1 MAHSNLPANI
11 SHTVLVHA
19 GSYKNFL
26 TQLSKY
32 PQLKPKFVK
41 RVAIHY
47 YIVQLEDSGEKG
59 VTKQEIYSLPIMAM
73 REEFSSYIFFKN
85 IRSYNNVYGL
95 MYTGLFK
102 GTTFLLQRTEPNR
115 YRLVVS
121 DGSPLCSF
129 YIIDDIEKFLDVIGV
144 EVLDLEN
151 AEDIRAALEETLIV
165 PNTGII
171 IVDNDEVFVYE
182 HENY

>member
-1 MAHSNLPANI
+1 MTPNLRFN
-11 SHTVLVHA
+11 
-19 GSYKNFL
+19 KKL
-26 TQLSKY
+26 TRKLIKAIPKDSFKPTLLS
-32 PQLKPKFVK
+32 
-41 RVAIHY
+41 I
-47 YIVQLEDSGEKG
+47 EWNMENG
-59 VTKQEIYSLPIMAM
+59 
-73 REEFSSYIFFKN
+73 
-85 IRSYNNVYGL
+85 NNVYGL

-115 YRLVVS
+115 YRLVAS

-171 IVDNDEVFVYE
+171 IVDNDEVFIYE

>member
-1 MAHSNLPANI
+1 MTPNLRFN
-11 SHTVLVHA
+11 
-19 GSYKNFL
+19 KKL
-26 TQLSKY
+26 TRKLIKAIPKDSFKPTLLS
-32 PQLKPKFVK
+32 
-41 RVAIHY
+41 I
-47 YIVQLEDSGEKG
+47 EWNMENG
-59 VTKQEIYSLPIMAM
+59 
-73 REEFSSYIFFKN
+73 
-85 IRSYNNVYGL
+85 NNVYGL

-102 GTTFLLQRTEPNR
+102 GTAFLLQRIEPNR

>member
-1 MAHSNLPANI
+1 MTPNLRFN
-11 SHTVLVHA
+11 
-19 GSYKNFL
+19 KKL
-26 TQLSKY
+26 THKLIKAIPKDSFKPTLLS
-32 PQLKPKFVK
+32 
-41 RVAIHY
+41 I
-47 YIVQLEDSGEKG
+47 EWNMENG
-59 VTKQEIYSLPIMAM
+59 
-73 REEFSSYIFFKN
+73 
-85 IRSYNNVYGL
+85 NNVYGL
-95 MYTGLFK
+95 MYAGLFK
-102 GTTFLLQRTEPNR
+102 GTTFFLQRTEPNR

-129 YIIDDIEKFLDVIGV
+129 YIIDDIEKFLDVVGV

-171 IVDNDEVFVYE
+171 IVDNDEVFIYE

>member
-1 MAHSNLPANI
+1 MTPNLRFN
-11 SHTVLVHA
+11 
-19 GSYKNFL
+19 KKL
-26 TQLSKY
+26 TRKLIKAIPKDSFKPTLLS
-32 PQLKPKFVK
+32 
-41 RVAIHY
+41 I
-47 YIVQLEDSGEKG
+47 EWNMENG
-59 VTKQEIYSLPIMAM
+59 
-73 REEFSSYIFFKN
+73 
-85 IRSYNNVYGL
+85 NNVYGL
-95 MYTGLFK
+95 MYAGLFK
-102 GTTFLLQRTEPNR
+102 GTTFFLQRTEPNR

-129 YIIDDIEKFLDVIGV
+129 YIIDDIEKFLDAVGV

-171 IVDNDEVFVYE
+171 IVDNDEVFIYE

>member
-1 MAHSNLPANI
+1 MTPNLRFN
-11 SHTVLVHA
+11 
-19 GSYKNFL
+19 KKL
-26 TQLSKY
+26 TRKLIKAIPKDSFKPTLLS
-32 PQLKPKFVK
+32 
-41 RVAIHY
+41 I
-47 YIVQLEDSGEKG
+47 EWNMENG
-59 VTKQEIYSLPIMAM
+59 
-73 REEFSSYIFFKN
+73 
-85 IRSYNNVYGL
+85 NNVYGL

-102 GTTFLLQRTEPNR
+102 GTTFFLQRIEPNR

-129 YIIDDIEKFLDVIGV
+129 YIIDDIEKFLDVVGV

-171 IVDNDEVFVYE
+171 IVDNDEVFIYE

>member
-1 MAHSNLPANI
+1 MTPNLRFN
-11 SHTVLVHA
+11 
-19 GSYKNFL
+19 KKL
-26 TQLSKY
+26 TRKLIKAIPKDSFKPTLLS
-32 PQLKPKFVK
+32 
-41 RVAIHY
+41 I
-47 YIVQLEDSGEKG
+47 EWNMENG
-59 VTKQEIYSLPIMAM
+59 
-73 REEFSSYIFFKN
+73 
-85 IRSYNNVYGL
+85 NNVYGL
-95 MYTGLFK
+95 MYAGLFK
-102 GTTFLLQRTEPNR
+102 GTTFFLQRTEPNR

-129 YIIDDIEKFLDVIGV
+129 YIIDDIEKFLDIVGV

-171 IVDNDEVFVYE
+171 IVDNDEVFIYE

>member
-1 MAHSNLPANI
+1 MTPNLRFN
-11 SHTVLVHA
+11 
-19 GSYKNFL
+19 KKL
-26 TQLSKY
+26 TRKLIKAIPKDSFKPTLLS
-32 PQLKPKFVK
+32 
-41 RVAIHY
+41 I
-47 YIVQLEDSGEKG
+47 EWNMENG
-59 VTKQEIYSLPIMAM
+59 
-73 REEFSSYIFFKN
+73 
-85 IRSYNNVYGL
+85 NNVYGL

-102 GTTFLLQRTEPNR
+102 GTAFLLQRTEPNR

-121 DGSPLCSF
+121 DGSPFCSF

-151 AEDIRAALEETLIV
+151 AEDIRAALEGTLIV

-171 IVDNDEVFVYE
+171 IVDNDEVFIYE

>member
-1 MAHSNLPANI
+1 MTPNLRFN
-11 SHTVLVHA
+11 
-19 GSYKNFL
+19 KKL
-26 TQLSKY
+26 TRKLIKAIPKDSFKPTLLS
-32 PQLKPKFVK
+32 
-41 RVAIHY
+41 I
-47 YIVQLEDSGEKG
+47 EWNMENG
-59 VTKQEIYSLPIMAM
+59 
-73 REEFSSYIFFKN
+73 
-85 IRSYNNVYGL
+85 NNVYGL

-102 GTTFLLQRTEPNR
+102 GITFFLQRTEPNR

-129 YIIDDIEKFLDVIGV
+129 YIIDDIEKFLDVVGV

-171 IVDNDEVFVYE
+171 IVDNDEVFIYE

>member
-1 MAHSNLPANI
+1 MTPNLRFN
-11 SHTVLVHA
+11 
-19 GSYKNFL
+19 KKL
-26 TQLSKY
+26 TRKLIKAIPKDSFKPTLLS
-32 PQLKPKFVK
+32 
-41 RVAIHY
+41 I
-47 YIVQLEDSGEKG
+47 EWNMENS
-59 VTKQEIYSLPIMAM
+59 
-73 REEFSSYIFFKN
+73 
-85 IRSYNNVYGL
+85 NNVYGL

-102 GTTFLLQRTEPNR
+102 GTTFFLQRTEPNR
-115 YRLVVS
+115 YRLVVL

-129 YIIDDIEKFLDVIGV
+129 YIIDDIEKFLDVIGG

-171 IVDNDEVFVYE
+171 IVDNDEVFIYE

>member
-1 MAHSNLPANI
+1 MTPNLRFN
-11 SHTVLVHA
+11 
-19 GSYKNFL
+19 KKL
-26 TQLSKY
+26 TRKLIKAIPKDSFKPTLLS
-32 PQLKPKFVK
+32 
-41 RVAIHY
+41 I
-47 YIVQLEDSGEKG
+47 EWNMENG
-59 VTKQEIYSLPIMAM
+59 
-73 REEFSSYIFFKN
+73 
-85 IRSYNNVYGL
+85 NNVYGL

-102 GTTFLLQRTEPNR
+102 GTAFLLQRIEPNR

-151 AEDIRAALEETLIV
+151 AEDIRAALEGTLMV

>member
-1 MAHSNLPANI
+1 MTPNLRFN
-11 SHTVLVHA
+11 
-19 GSYKNFL
+19 KKL
-26 TQLSKY
+26 TRKLIKAIPKDSFKPTLLS
-32 PQLKPKFVK
+32 
-41 RVAIHY
+41 I
-47 YIVQLEDSGEKG
+47 EWNMENG
-59 VTKQEIYSLPIMAM
+59 
-73 REEFSSYIFFKN
+73 
-85 IRSYNNVYGL
+85 NNVYGL
-95 MYTGLFK
+95 MYAGLFK
-102 GTTFLLQRTEPNR
+102 GTTFFLQRTEPNR

-129 YIIDDIEKFLDVIGV
+129 YIIDDIEKFLDVVGV

-171 IVDNDEVFVYE
+171 IVDNDEVFIYE

>member
-1 MAHSNLPANI
+1 MTPNLRFN
-11 SHTVLVHA
+11 
-19 GSYKNFL
+19 KKL
-26 TQLSKY
+26 THKLIKAIPKDSFKPTLLS
-32 PQLKPKFVK
+32 
-41 RVAIHY
+41 I
-47 YIVQLEDSGEKG
+47 EWNMENG
-59 VTKQEIYSLPIMAM
+59 
-73 REEFSSYIFFKN
+73 
-85 IRSYNNVYGL
+85 NNVYGL

-102 GTTFLLQRTEPNR
+102 GTTFFLQRTEPNR
-115 YRLVVS
+115 YRLVVL

-129 YIIDDIEKFLDVIGV
+129 YIIDDIEKFLDVVGV

-171 IVDNDEVFVYE
+171 IVDNDEVFIYE

>member
-1 MAHSNLPANI
+1 MTPNLRFN
-11 SHTVLVHA
+11 
-19 GSYKNFL
+19 KKL
-26 TQLSKY
+26 TRKLIKAIPKDSFKPTLLS
-32 PQLKPKFVK
+32 
-41 RVAIHY
+41 I
-47 YIVQLEDSGEKG
+47 EWNMENG
-59 VTKQEIYSLPIMAM
+59 
-73 REEFSSYIFFKN
+73 
-85 IRSYNNVYGL
+85 NNVYGL
-95 MYTGLFK
+95 MYAGLFK
-102 GTTFLLQRTEPNR
+102 GTTFFLQRTEPNR

-171 IVDNDEVFVYE
+171 IVDNDEVFIYE

>member
-1 MAHSNLPANI
+1 MTPNLRFN
-11 SHTVLVHA
+11 
-19 GSYKNFL
+19 KKL
-26 TQLSKY
+26 TRKLIKAIPKDSFKPTLLS
-32 PQLKPKFVK
+32 
-41 RVAIHY
+41 I
-47 YIVQLEDSGEKG
+47 EWNMENG
-59 VTKQEIYSLPIMAM
+59 
-73 REEFSSYIFFKN
+73 
-85 IRSYNNVYGL
+85 NNVYGL

-129 YIIDDIEKFLDVIGV
+129 YIIDDIEKFLDIIGV

-151 AEDIRAALEETLIV
+151 AEDIRTALEETLIV

-171 IVDNDEVFVYE
+171 IVDNYEVFIYE

>member
-1 MAHSNLPANI
+1 MTPNLRFN
-11 SHTVLVHA
+11 
-19 GSYKNFL
+19 KKL
-26 TQLSKY
+26 TRKLIKAIPKDSFKPTLLS
-32 PQLKPKFVK
+32 
-41 RVAIHY
+41 I
-47 YIVQLEDSGEKG
+47 EWNMENG
-59 VTKQEIYSLPIMAM
+59 
-73 REEFSSYIFFKN
+73 
-85 IRSYNNVYGL
+85 NNVYGL

-102 GTTFLLQRTEPNR
+102 GTTFFLQRTEPNR

-165 PNTGII
+165 PNNGII
-171 IVDNDEVFVYE
+171 IVDNDEVFMYE

>member
-1 MAHSNLPANI
+1 MTPNLRFN
-11 SHTVLVHA
+11 
-19 GSYKNFL
+19 KKL
-26 TQLSKY
+26 TRKLIKAIPKDSFKPTLLS
-32 PQLKPKFVK
+32 
-41 RVAIHY
+41 I
-47 YIVQLEDSGEKG
+47 EWNMENG
-59 VTKQEIYSLPIMAM
+59 
-73 REEFSSYIFFKN
+73 
-85 IRSYNNVYGL
+85 NNVYGL
-95 MYTGLFK
+95 MYIGLFK
-102 GTTFLLQRTEPNR
+102 GTTFFLQRTEPNR

-129 YIIDDIEKFLDVIGV
+129 YIIDDIEKFLDVVGV

-171 IVDNDEVFVYE
+171 IVDNDEVFMYE

>member
-1 MAHSNLPANI
+1 MTPNLRFN
-11 SHTVLVHA
+11 
-19 GSYKNFL
+19 KKL
-26 TQLSKY
+26 THKLIKAIPKDSFKPTLLS
-32 PQLKPKFVK
+32 
-41 RVAIHY
+41 I
-47 YIVQLEDSGEKG
+47 EWNMENG
-59 VTKQEIYSLPIMAM
+59 
-73 REEFSSYIFFKN
+73 
-85 IRSYNNVYGL
+85 NNVYGL

-102 GTTFLLQRTEPNR
+102 GTAFLLQRTEPNR

-151 AEDIRAALEETLIV
+151 AEDIRTALEETLIV

-171 IVDNDEVFVYE
+171 IVDNDEVFIYE

>member
-1 MAHSNLPANI
+1 MTPNLRFN
-11 SHTVLVHA
+11 
-19 GSYKNFL
+19 KKL
-26 TQLSKY
+26 TRKLIKAIPKDSFKPTLLS
-32 PQLKPKFVK
+32 
-41 RVAIHY
+41 I
-47 YIVQLEDSGEKG
+47 EWNMENG
-59 VTKQEIYSLPIMAM
+59 
-73 REEFSSYIFFKN
+73 
-85 IRSYNNVYGL
+85 NNVYGL

-102 GTTFLLQRTEPNR
+102 GTAFLLQRTEPNR
-115 YRLVVS
+115 YRLVVL

-129 YIIDDIEKFLDVIGV
+129 YIIDDIEKFLDVVGV

-171 IVDNDEVFVYE
+171 IVDNDEVFIYE

>member
-1 MAHSNLPANI
+1 MTPNLRFN
-11 SHTVLVHA
+11 
-19 GSYKNFL
+19 KKL
-26 TQLSKY
+26 TRKLIKAIPKDSFKPTLLS
-32 PQLKPKFVK
+32 
-41 RVAIHY
+41 I
-47 YIVQLEDSGEKG
+47 EWNMENG
-59 VTKQEIYSLPIMAM
+59 
-73 REEFSSYIFFKN
+73 
-85 IRSYNNVYGL
+85 NNVYGL

-102 GTTFLLQRTEPNR
+102 GTTFFLQRTEPNR
-115 YRLVVS
+115 YRSVVS

-129 YIIDDIEKFLDVIGV
+129 YIIDDIEKFLDVVGV

-171 IVDNDEVFVYE
+171 IVDNDEVFIYE

>member
-1 MAHSNLPANI
+1 MTPNLRFN
-11 SHTVLVHA
+11 
-19 GSYKNFL
+19 KKL
-26 TQLSKY
+26 TRKLIKAIPKDSFKPTLLS
-32 PQLKPKFVK
+32 
-41 RVAIHY
+41 I
-47 YIVQLEDSGEKG
+47 EWNMENG
-59 VTKQEIYSLPIMAM
+59 
-73 REEFSSYIFFKN
+73 
-85 IRSYNNVYGL
+85 NNVYGL

-102 GTTFLLQRTEPNR
+102 GTTFFLQRTEPNR
-115 YRLVVS
+115 YRLVVL

-129 YIIDDIEKFLDVIGV
+129 YIIDDIEKFLDVVGV

-171 IVDNDEVFVYE
+171 IIDNDEVFIYE

>member
-1 MAHSNLPANI
+1 MTPNLRFN
-11 SHTVLVHA
+11 
-19 GSYKNFL
+19 KKL
-26 TQLSKY
+26 TRKLIKAIPKDSFKPTLLS
-32 PQLKPKFVK
+32 
-41 RVAIHY
+41 I
-47 YIVQLEDSGEKG
+47 EWNMENG
-59 VTKQEIYSLPIMAM
+59 
-73 REEFSSYIFFKN
+73 
-85 IRSYNNVYGL
+85 NNVYGL
-95 MYTGLFK
+95 MYAGLFK
-102 GTTFLLQRTEPNR
+102 GTTFFLQRTEPNR

-129 YIIDDIEKFLDVIGV
+129 YIIDDIEKFLDVVGV

-171 IVDNDEVFVYE
+171 IVDNDEVFMYE

>member
-1 MAHSNLPANI
+1 MTPNLRFN
-11 SHTVLVHA
+11 
-19 GSYKNFL
+19 KKL
-26 TQLSKY
+26 THKLIKAIPKDSFKPTLLS
-32 PQLKPKFVK
+32 
-41 RVAIHY
+41 I
-47 YIVQLEDSGEKG
+47 EWNMENG
-59 VTKQEIYSLPIMAM
+59 
-73 REEFSSYIFFKN
+73 
-85 IRSYNNVYGL
+85 NNVYGL

-151 AEDIRAALEETLIV
+151 AEDIRTALEETLIV

-171 IVDNDEVFVYE
+171 IVDNDEVFIYE